1 MSSVNERLGI
11 TETKIDN
18 QEKITDELKEVL
30 FGPDGICKELKK
42 INTSLTSIL
51 TELSLNKLNS
61 KSKRDWLTISIAA
74 AALFS
79 SSLIGIMAF
88 ADKF

>member
-11 TETKIDN
+11 AETRIDN
-18 QEKITDELKEVL
+18 QEKTTDELKEAL
-30 FGPDGICKELKK
+30 FGSDGIHMELKK
-42 INTSLTSIL
+42 INTSLTGIL

-79 SSLIGIMAF
+79 SSLIGVITYTCL
-88 ADKF
+88 